1 MERSSGRR
9 TTAPAGGSDAVKSTR
24 LPDPAGSAEPRE
36 VPGGNANPASARDRI
51 LSAAGELF
59 AEFGFAATPTSRIAE
74 RARVPKGLIHYYFR
88 RKPDL
93 LVALVERLPADRVD
107 ADRVV
112 VPGDV
117 AGSLGRLVDEL
128 DRKCASALPL
138 NHLLW
143 READTHSAVRRAL
156 RERFRGA
163 VEQIRQVVSHAL
175 PERAD
180 DGELDTAAVLLAR
193 AVDHRHAVTGRVE
206 RDEAAD
212 REIDF
217 IARALESL
225 ARRHGARVRGAER
238 ARTSADE

>member
-1 MERSSGRR
+1 MEGTSSRR
-9 TTAPAGGSDAVKSTR
+9 TTPSAGDTGAGHGARLPGGTGAGPLGGS
-24 LPDPAGSAEPRE
+24 
-36 VPGGNANPASARDRI
+36 PASARDRI

-59 AEFGFAATPTSRIAE
+59 AESGFAATPTSRIAE
-74 RARVPKGLIHYYFR
+74 RAQVPKGLIHYYFR

-93 LVALVERLPADRVD
+93 LVALVERLPAEQVD

-112 VPGDV
+112 IAGDL

-128 DRKCASALPL
+128 DRECASAPAL

-163 VEQIRQVVSHAL
+163 VEQVRQVVVRAL

-193 AVDHRHAVTGRVE
+193 AVDHRHAVTGRVD
-206 RDEAAD
+206 RDAAAD

-217 IARALESL
+217 IARALQPHVP
-225 ARRHGARVRGAER
+225 RGARVRTAGGA
-238 ARTSADE
+238 DLG